1 MAWFLGLRYISGK
14 NENNFMDKS
23 EKIKKMFP
31 LIVEY
36 LDSILYKPL
45 SGGKGKKIYI
55 YFKCIFSSNQIVHKI
70 SFSLCFWAPDPL
82 MDKLY

>member
-1 MAWFLGLRYISGK
+1 
-14 NENNFMDKS
+14 MDKS

-45 SGGKGKKIYI
+45 SGGKGKKYI
-55 YFKCIFSSNQIVHKI
+55 YTFFCN
-70 SFSLCFWAPDPL
+70 LNA
-82 MDKLY
+82 YT